1 MNKKT
6 IVITGASGQVGSC
19 LVKKFLS
26 QGHNVIGIVRSKKE
40 IESELSGCIFYYCS
54 TTDSE
59 NLKKVVEEI
68 KNKFA
73 GVDILINC
81 TGYTKTVKPQDIKKI
96 TDEMFNEIIDNNLK
110 GTFITIR
117 EFFDIMNDNSVI
129 INMSSTAG
137 LRASQSNLVY
147 GASKAGIDLIT
158 KSLAK
163 ALAPKTRVVA
173 IAPGYLEHA
182 TSGVIKAPDFNE
194 RISQTI
200 PMKRVLTSN
209 DVLNAVESI
218 ISMNMLTGITLVL
231 DGGINA

>member
-1 MNKKT
+1 
-6 IVITGASGQVGSC
+6 
-19 LVKKFLS
+19 
-26 QGHNVIGIVRSKKE
+26 
-40 IESELSGCIFYYCS
+40 
-54 TTDSE
+54 
-59 NLKKVVEEI
+59 
-68 KNKFA
+68 
-73 GVDILINC
+73 
-81 TGYTKTVKPQDIKKI
+81 
-96 TDEMFNEIIDNNLK
+96 
-110 GTFITIR
+110 
-117 EFFDIMNDNSVI
+117 MNDNSVI